1 MKVGRTILLVAA
13 SLAALWALLAGIL
26 VGSMF
31 FSPSTHATVM
41 SYYWNLPRPVFIVLP
56 MIGGWNF
63 ARGGALQV
71 GDLAPDFTLQSADR
85 RASVHLSSFRGK
97 QPVLLVFGS
106 YT

>member
-1 MKVGRTILLVAA
+1 
-13 SLAALWALLAGIL
+13 
-26 VGSMF
+26 
-31 FSPSTHATVM
+31 
-41 SYYWNLPRPVFIVLP
+41 
-56 MIGGWNF
+56 MIGAWNF